1 MHRKRGKRDRFRR
14 LSQPDSSLVVDATGA
29 EEVAAPSLTHRAA
42 WILFAKSVAFA
53 LSFALPILLV
63 RRLSQHE
70 FGLYKQVF
78 LVVNTAFSI
87 VPLNFGMS
95 VYYFLPRERER
106 QNQIIL
112 NVILFYLLA
121 AGLACAALLIRPELL
136 TSLFNSPEAGE
147 FAPLIGMAIFFW
159 ILSSFLEIIA
169 VANQEA
175 KLATVFIIA
184 SQFTKG
190 LLLIIAAAIFATVQ
204 SLIYAAIVQGIL
216 QSLILF
222 FYLRSRF
229 PHFWRGF
236 DWAVMRRQLSYAI
249 PLGLAGVMY
258 TIQLD
263 LHNYFVANRFDAS
276 TYAVYAIGC
285 FQLPFVGIL
294 SESLASVMIPRVS
307 FLQKHGRRREIIEL
321 TARVMRKLAAVY
333 FPLYVFLLLTG
344 REIITLLFTE
354 RYLASVPIFLI
365 NLTLLPVSIL
375 MLDPIMRAYAE
386 QRYFLLKLHIA
397 LIALLILSLWFATRY
412 LGLTGIITVVV
423 CVSLIERLAKTV
435 RMGHIVGVSRHDVV
449 YLKDIGKIGV
459 AALVAGGVAMITKS
473 LLFAARPLLLIV
485 ETAVI
490 FFAVYL
496 AIFLLSHTLT
506 QEERQLVR
514 SQIARLKRFF
524 SKQPIPLEPKGE
536 VVTGD

>member
-1 MHRKRGKRDRFRR
+1 M
-14 LSQPDSSLVVDATGA
+14 VDTNGA

-53 LSFALPILLV
+53 LSFALPLLLV
-63 RRLSQHE
+63 RRLSQQE

-78 LVVNTAFSI
+78 LVVNTSLSI

-121 AGLACAALLIRPELL
+121 AGLACLALLIRPELL
-136 TSLFNSPEAGE
+136 TLLFHSPEAGK
-147 FAPLIGMAIFFW
+147 FAPLIGITIFFW
-159 ILSSFLEIIA
+159 VLSSFLEIVA

-175 KLATVFIIA
+175 RLATLFIIA
-184 SQFTKG
+184 AQFTKG
-190 LLLIIAAAIFATVQ
+190 FLLLMAAAIFASVQ
-204 SLIYAAIVQGIL
+204 SLIYAAIAQGIL

-229 PHFWRGF
+229 PHFWSGF
-236 DWAVMRRQLSYAI
+236 HWSVMRRQLSYAI
-249 PLGLAGVMY
+249 PLGLAGVLY
-258 TIQLD
+258 TVQID
-263 LHNYFVANRFDAS
+263 LHNYFVANRFDAAA
-276 TYAVYAIGC
+276 YAIYAIGC

-307 FLQKHGRRREIIEL
+307 FLQKQGQRREIIEL
-321 TARVMRKLAAVY
+321 TARVMRKLAAIY
-333 FPLYVFLLLTG
+333 FPLYVFLLLIG
-344 REIITLLFTE
+344 REFITLLFTD
-354 RYLASVPIFLI
+354 RYLASLPIFLI

-386 QRYFLLKLHIA
+386 QRYFLLKLRIV
-397 LIALLILSLWFATRY
+397 LIAILILSLWFATRY
-412 LGLTGIITVVV
+412 LGLIGIISVVV
-423 CVSLIERLAKTV
+423 SVTLIERLVTTL
-435 RMGHIVGVSRHDVV
+435 RMARIVGVSRRDIILVKDV
-449 YLKDIGKIGV
+449 GKIGL
-459 AALVAGGVAMITKS
+459 AAIAAGGIAMVTKLYLS
-473 LLFAARPLLLIV
+473 AAKPLLIIV

-496 AIFLLSHTLT
+496 TILLLSHILT
-506 QEERQLVR
+506 QEERQLIR
-514 SQIARLKRFF
+514 RQTARLQQLFF
-524 SKQPIPLEPKGE
+524 KQPIPLEPKGE

>member
-1 MHRKRGKRDRFRR
+1 LIEPAIAQEEEHS
-14 LSQPDSSLVVDATGA
+14 SQPL
-29 EEVAAPSLTHRAA
+29 APRAA
-42 WILFAKSVAFA
+42 WILFAKSVAFV
-53 LSFALPILLV
+53 LSFALPLLLV

-106 QNQIIL
+106 QNQIVL
-112 NVILFYLLA
+112 NVVLFYLLA
-121 AGLACAALLIRPELL
+121 AGLACAALFIRPELL
-136 TSLFNSPEAGE
+136 TSLFNSPEAGD
-147 FAPLIGMAIFFW
+147 FAPLIGVAIFFW
-159 ILSSFLEIIA
+159 ILPSFLEIVA

-190 LLLIIAAAIFATVQ
+190 SLLIIAAAIFSTVQ
-204 SLIYAAIVQGIL
+204 SLIYAAIVQGVL

-222 FYLRSRF
+222 LYLRSRF

-236 DWAVMRRQLSYAI
+236 DWTVMRQQLSYAI
-249 PLGLAGVMY
+249 PLGIAGVMY
-258 TIQLD
+258 TVQLD
-263 LHNYFVANRFDAS
+263 LHNYFVANHFDAA
-276 TYAVYAIGC
+276 TFAIYAIGC

-294 SESLASVMIPRVS
+294 NESLASVMIPRVS

-333 FPLYVFLLLTG
+333 FPLYVFLLLIG
-344 REIITLLFTE
+344 REFITLLFTD
-354 RYLASVPIFLI
+354 RYLASLPIFLI

-375 MLDPIMRAYAE
+375 LLDPIMRAYAE

-397 LIALLILSLWFATRY
+397 LIVLLVLSLWFATRY
-412 LGLTGIITVVV
+412 LGMIGIITVVV
-423 CVSLIERLAKTV
+423 GVSLIERLAKTI
-435 RMGHIVGVSRHDVV
+435 RMGRIVGVSRHDIV
-449 YLKDIGKIGV
+449 YLKDVGKIGV
-459 AALVAGGVAMITKS
+459 AALVAGGVAMMTKS
-473 LLFAARPLLLIV
+473 LLMATRPLLLIV

-496 AIFLLSHTLT
+496 AILLLSHILT

-514 SQIARLKRFF
+514 SQIARFKRIF
-524 SKQPIPLEPKGE
+524 SKQPILLESKGE